1 MVYKF
6 CIHSAIIKSRD
17 KMFWVI
23 YLKLMFYASAK
34 KKKKKKKNTR
44 YPYIQVAL
52 AVFFYAYRVTL
63 RTSLKLQV

>member
-1 MVYKF
+1 
-6 CIHSAIIKSRD
+6 
-17 KMFWVI
+17 MFWVI

-34 KKKKKKKNTR
+34 KKKKNTG

-63 RTSLKLQV
+63 RFKHINCVVNH